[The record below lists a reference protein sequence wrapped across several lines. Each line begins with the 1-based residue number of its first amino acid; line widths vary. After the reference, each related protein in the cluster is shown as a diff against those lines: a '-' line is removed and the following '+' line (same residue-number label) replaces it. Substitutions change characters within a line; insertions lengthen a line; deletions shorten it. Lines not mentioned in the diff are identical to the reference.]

1 MKSSIFEGIC
11 TECRNRCFEQ
21 KLLSTHK
28 VVKNKEDSR
37 PEYVGLSILDI
48 KIKNEWIRVV
58 QEYKKRSPH

>member
-28 VVKNKEDSR
+28 VVKNKVIPKHLEQ
-37 PEYVGLSILDI
+37 
-48 KIKNEWIRVV
+48 KIKNNFDWYIGAACV
-58 QEYKKRSPH
+58 SLIL